1 MCGGDANMRGLKKR
15 RVFEK
20 GHYRKFLVV
29 LDDTPEFEVAL
40 YFAARV
46 ASRTGGRLA
55 MLHVNEPVRAR
66 GWFSV
71 QESPPLPRSA
81 NSDQM
86 FDRIRESLKKKGL
99 DNIKTE
105 AIMRDGDKAEEI
117 LKVINA
123 DEDIAI
129 LVLGASPGPEGPGP
143 LVSTLATGSQ
153 AGSFP
158 IPIYLVPGTLTTEEI
173 AALA

>member
-1 MCGGDANMRGLKKR
+1 MRGLKKR

-55 MLHVNEPVRAR
+55 MLHVNEPVKTS
-66 GWFSV
+66 GWFSMR
-71 QESPPLPRSA
+71 ESPPVPQTVNTDR
-81 NSDQM
+81 M
-86 FDRIRESLKKKGL
+86 FDQIRGRLKEMGHEDL
-99 DNIKTE
+99 KTE
-105 AIMRDGDKAEEI
+105 AIVRNGEKAEEI
-117 LKVINA
+117 LKVIRA

-129 LVLGASPGPEGPGP
+129 LVLGASAGPGGPGP
-143 LVSTLATGSQ
+143 LVSSLATGSQ

-158 IPIYLVPGTLTTEEI
+158 IPIYLVQGTLTIEQI

>member
-1 MCGGDANMRGLKKR
+1 MRGDVIMRGLKKR

-46 ASRTGGRLA
+46 ANRTGGRLA
-55 MLHVNEPVRAR
+55 MLHVNEPVRSS
-66 GWFSV
+66 GWFSMR
-71 QESPPLPRSA
+71 ESPPVPHAS
-81 NSDQM
+81 NTDQI
-86 FDRIRESLKKKGL
+86 FDRIREKLKEMGL
-99 DNIKTE
+99 DDLKTE
-105 AIMRDGDKAEEI
+105 AIVRDGDKAEEI

-129 LVLGASPGPEGPGP
+129 LVLGASPGPAGPGP
-143 LVSTLATGSQ
+143 LVSSLATGSR
-153 AGSFP
+153 AGMFP
-158 IPIYLVPGTLTTEEI
+158 IPVYLVPGTLTLDEV